1 MAPAGHETIVGR
13 YLEDLTAVADEV
25 RRGGLTGPAREARY
39 S

>member
-1 MAPAGHETIVGR
+1 MRSAGHETIVDR

-25 RRGGLTGPAREARY
+25 RRGRLTGPAREARY